1 MHPSLGPCQRHLS
14 MVVQSPINLC
24 HSLRRLLPRMVLFFP
39 RVSQFMIIRH
49 SSGLFLQWF
58 LEPSSSPVPAR
69 ASETYSG
76 PSTSRDSDAANGEES
91 YPEDLYAPIIAGRSP
106 PQSFAASSSHVQVPE
121 PSPPPEDYS
130 CPVKG
135 MYRLLDLITELGSSG
150 LGNRPFLGYQFH
162 ELIEI

>member
-1 MHPSLGPCQRHLS
+1 MSETSIDGGTES
-14 MVVQSPINLC
+14 D
-24 HSLRRLLPRMVLFFP
+24 
-39 RVSQFMIIRH
+39 QFMSLPATPTAEDGPFFSKGESVH
-49 SSGLFLQWF
+49 DYPAFNGVFLQRF
-58 LEPSSSPVPAR
+58 LEPSSSPVPAH
-69 ASETYSG
+69 ASETSSG

-162 ELIEI
+162 ELIEF